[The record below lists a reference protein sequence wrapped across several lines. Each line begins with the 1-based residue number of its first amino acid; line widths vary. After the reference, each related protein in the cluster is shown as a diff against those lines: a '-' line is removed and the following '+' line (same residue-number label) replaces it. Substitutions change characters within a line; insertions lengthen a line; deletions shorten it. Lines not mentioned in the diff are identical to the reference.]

1 MHTLGAG
8 VVVLILAAG
17 YAASAGWIPSLTDTK
32 EVPSLTTTEPP
43 ASGPGL
49 TFDEPAAAPAVL
61 DPAGS
66 SSTATARGVRQQLA
80 KAINVRALGR
90 HLGLEVANVSA
101 KQPLMTST
109 GSELVTPASTLKLL
123 TVVAA
128 LATMGPEHRFATSV
142 VTGRSPRDLVLVGG
156 GDPLLTDRPADA
168 ASTSYPRPANL
179 QLLARATAAAL
190 RDDGIRQVWLGY
202 DASLFRGPA
211 VNPAWEP
218 SYIPES
224 IVSPISALWV
234 DEGRSVNGLALRV
247 SDPAAVAAD
256 RFGDLLAKQG
266 IVVRQVQKATARNN
280 AEPVASVESPPLGA
294 IVQHVVE
301 ISDNEAAEV
310 LLRHTAIASGRPGS
324 SAAGVS
330 AVKDALTELGIDV
343 SRLTMY
349 DGSGLSRDNLV
360 AVGVIVDVLQTAA
373 DPDHPALRAAVSTLP
388 VAGFTGSLDD
398 RFFLDPQGFGLVRA
412 KTGTLTGVHGLAGLV
427 ATADGEPLVF
437 AAVADR
443 VPVRFTLDARAQL
456 ERVATLLATC
466 GCP

>member
-1 MHTLGAG
+1 MHTLGVG

-17 YAASAGWIPSLTDTK
+17 YAAYAGWIPSLTDTL

-61 DPAGS
+61 DPAAS
-66 SSTATARGVRQQLA
+66 SATATARGVRQQLA
-80 KAINVRALGR
+80 KAVKDRGLGR
-90 HLGLEVANVSA
+90 HLGLEVARVSA

-109 GSELVTPASTLKLL
+109 GSDLVTPASTLKLL
-123 TVVAA
+123 TVVSA
-128 LATMGPEHRFATSV
+128 LATMGPDHRFATTV
-142 VTGRSPRDLVLVGG
+142 VGGRSPRELVLVGG

-168 ASTSYPRPANL
+168 ASTTYPSPANL
-179 QLLARATAAAL
+179 QQLARKTAAAL
-190 RDDGIRQVWLGY
+190 RAEGIRRVRLGY

-211 VNPAWEP
+211 INPAWEP

-234 DEGRSVNGLALRV
+234 DEGRSVRGLALRV

-256 RFGDLLAKQG
+256 RFGDLLANQG
-266 IVVRQVQKATARNN
+266 IVVQQIKQATARDN
-280 AEPVASVESPPLGA
+280 ATAVASVESPPLGA

-324 SAAGVS
+324 SAAGVR
-330 AVKDALTELGIDV
+330 AVEETLTELGLDV

-360 AVGVIVDVLQTAA
+360 SVGLIVDVLQTAA
-373 DPDHPALRAAVSTLP
+373 DPDHPGLRAAVSTLP

-398 RFFLDPQGFGLVRA
+398 RFVQDPRGFGVVRA

-456 ERVATLLATC
+456 ERIATLLATC